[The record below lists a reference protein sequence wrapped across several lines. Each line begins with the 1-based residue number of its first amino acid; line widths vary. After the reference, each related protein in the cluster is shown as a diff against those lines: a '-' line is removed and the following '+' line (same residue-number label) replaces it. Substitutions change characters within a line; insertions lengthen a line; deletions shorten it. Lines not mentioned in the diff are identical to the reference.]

1 MKNAISEITGPKYTY
16 IFMVFDSQGPFQ
28 MDCPNY
34 TFLNK
39 FHYHTP
45 ALNNL
50 SNINTSLLIMLFI
63 KWKLDVLICIP

>member
-28 MDCPNY
+28 KDWPNY

-39 FHYHTP
+39 FH
-45 ALNNL
+45 
-50 SNINTSLLIMLFI
+50 
-63 KWKLDVLICIP
+63 